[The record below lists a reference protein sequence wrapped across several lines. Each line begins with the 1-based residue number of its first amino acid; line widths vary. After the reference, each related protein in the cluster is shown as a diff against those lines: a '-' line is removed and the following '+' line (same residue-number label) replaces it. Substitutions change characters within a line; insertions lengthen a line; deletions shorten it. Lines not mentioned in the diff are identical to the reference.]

1 MNPSNPLIKFFR
13 QPKIFIN
20 LPSRGLY
27 YERGALIGNYEQVP
41 IFAMTGM
48 DEIISKTPD
57 ALFSGEATARI
68 IESCCPTIKN
78 AKLMPSIDLDTL
90 MVAIRIATYG
100 PKMTFSHTCKNCQT
114 ENEYES
120 DLTTIIDHFQTLKFI
135 NTVEVSGELTI
146 KIRPLQYEE
155 MNHFAIENFKLQR
168 MLYQTTEL
176 SDTEK
181 QKTIDKIYQDLSDLQ
196 LQLFLTSIESIQVPE
211 SMVTQKPFIEEYLRN
226 CEKKIYNTIKIKLEH
241 NKEIWSIPKQNIK
254 CSNCGTEDKLQITLD
269 QSNFFA

>member
-1 MNPSNPLIKFFR
+1 MNPGNPLVKFFR

-27 YERGALIGNYEQVP
+27 YEQGALAGNYEQVP

-78 AKLMPSIDLDTL
+78 ARLMPSIDLDTL
-90 MVAIRIATYG
+90 MVAIRIATFG
-100 PKMTFSHTCKNCQT
+100 PKMTFSQTCKNCQT

-120 DLTTIIDHFQTLKFI
+120 DLTTIIDHFQALKFV
-135 NTVEVSGELTI
+135 NTIEVGNELII

-176 SDTEK
+176 SDTER

-211 SMVTQKPFIEEYLRN
+211 TMVTQKPFIEEYLRN
-226 CEKKIYNTIKIKLEH
+226 CDREIYNQIKIKLEH
-241 NKEIWSIPKQNIK
+241 NKEIWSIPRQNIK